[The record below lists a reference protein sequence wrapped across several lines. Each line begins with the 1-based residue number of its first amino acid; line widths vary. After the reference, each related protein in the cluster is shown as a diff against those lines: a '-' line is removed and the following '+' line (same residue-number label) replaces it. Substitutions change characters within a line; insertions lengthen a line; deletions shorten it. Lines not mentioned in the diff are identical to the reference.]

1 MSERE
6 FVVINEEAARTAQNM
21 MSFNEYQLGSRTKEY
36 QEDVNEVY
44 DLAEEVVGKCGRQ
57 PRDQGGIISVRMHRK
72 GKKMSKRILAAM
84 LSCMLV
90 VGMTGCGF
98 SDGVKDGMKDA
109 QKQESINDSDKNDS
123 KKDKNVTETDKN
135 DTESR
140 ENVLESEESET
151 GNPLLDAEV
160 IVCDVM
166 NGTKT
171 EKLGEYAYI
180 TVPLETMKKV
190 TMEQYDEFCD
200 QKVQDSG
207 YNWVTI
213 DFGNGSGLQFQGST
227 PAVATYG
234 TLDNEECIEESKGT
248 VMMTGENTYEHSE
261 NQ

>member
-1 MSERE
+1 
-6 FVVINEEAARTAQNM
+6 
-21 MSFNEYQLGSRTKEY
+21 
-36 QEDVNEVY
+36 
-44 DLAEEVVGKCGRQ
+44 
-57 PRDQGGIISVRMHRK
+57 
-72 GKKMSKRILAAM
+72 MSKRILAAM

-151 GNPLLDAEV
+151 GTPLLDAEV